1 MALKLSVIIPAYNE
15 EQTLLAIIK
24 KVTEIPLDKEI
35 IIVDDGST
43 DSTPRILSNHKDK
56 HGFKIVR
63 HNSNQG
69 KGMAIRSAINHI
81 TGDITIIQD
90 ADLEYDPQDYLR
102 LIEAMKNGGEPVMY
116 GARIWKKKHLHISSY
131 LGSKIVT
138 FLTNLLYRQ
147 KLTDEP
153 ACYKAF
159 DSRFLKSIPLRCKGF
174 EFDPEITAKI
184 SKRGIKIKE
193 ISIRYRPRGFKEG
206 KKIRWIDGVV
216 AVWVLLKHRF
226 VN

>member
-1 MALKLSVIIPAYNE
+1 MALKLSIIIPAYNE
-15 EQTLLAIIK
+15 EQTLLTIIK
-24 KVTEIPLDKEI
+24 KFTEIPLDKEI

-43 DSTPRILSNHKDK
+43 DSTPRILSNYKDK
-56 HGFKIVR
+56 YGFKIVR

-81 TGDITIIQD
+81 AGDITIIQD

-116 GARIWKKKHLHISSY
+116 GARTWQRKHLHISSY
-131 LGSKIVT
+131 LGSKMVT

-153 ACYKAF
+153 TCYKAF
-159 DSRFLKSIPLRCKGF
+159 DSKLLRSIPLKCKGF

-184 SKRGIKIKE
+184 SKQGIKIKE
-193 ISIRYRPRGFKEG
+193 ISIRYHPRGFKEG

-216 AVWVLLKHRF
+216 AVWVLFKHLF
-226 VN
+226 IS